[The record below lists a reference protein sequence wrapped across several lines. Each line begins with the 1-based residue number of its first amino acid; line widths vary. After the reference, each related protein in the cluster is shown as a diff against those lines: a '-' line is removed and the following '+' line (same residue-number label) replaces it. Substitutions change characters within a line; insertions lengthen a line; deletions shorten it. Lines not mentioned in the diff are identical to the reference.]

1 MKAYLPIALI
11 IFAIFTL
18 IFLGALY
25 SPTFNEQKKFLELFM
40 LLGGLLFVFSM
51 LAVAVI
57 LGFSSF
63 ALFLTIFLVA
73 IMLLFGIEAVLLMGI
88 SIYIFWGLI
97 FTMQLLL
104 FDHDINTAKEWFQNR
119 YTQKSFTI
127 EFYAFYPLLGIIY
140 ILIEYLPAIIYKDSI
155 LTFSPKRIQEK
166 MDNFLI
172 K

>member
-1 MKAYLPIALI
+1 MKEYLPIALI
-11 IFAIFTL
+11 IFAIFIF

-25 SPTFNEQKKFLELFM
+25 SPTFSQQKSFLELFM

-63 ALFLTIFLVA
+63 ALFLTIFLVTV
-73 IMLLFGIEAVLLMGI
+73 MLLFGIEAVLLMGVT
-88 SIYIFWGLI
+88 IYAFWGLI

-104 FDHDINTAKEWFQNR
+104 FDHDIKTSKDWFQSR
-119 YTQKSFTI
+119 YTKKSFEI
-127 EFYAFYPLLGIIY
+127 EFYAFYPLLGALY
-140 ILIEYLPAIIYKDSI
+140 ILIEYLPALIYKDSM
-155 LTFSPKRIQEK
+155 LSFSPKRVQEK
-166 MDNFLI
+166 MNDFLI

>member
-1 MKAYLPIALI
+1 MKEYLPIALI
-11 IFAIFTL
+11 IFAIFIF

-25 SPTFNEQKKFLELFM
+25 SPTFNQQKSFLELFM

-73 IMLLFGIEAVLLMGI
+73 VMLLFGIEAVLLMGLT
-88 SIYIFWGLI
+88 IYAFWGLI

-104 FDHDINTAKEWFQNR
+104 FDHDIKTSKEWFQDR
-119 YTQKSFTI
+119 YTKKSFEI
-127 EFYAFYPLLGIIY
+127 EFYVFYPLLGGIY
-140 ILIEYLPAIIYKDSI
+140 ILIEYLPALIYKDSI
-155 LTFSPKRIQEK
+155 LSFSPKRIQEK
-166 MDNFLI
+166 MNNFLI